1 MAVERIEGALN
12 ERDADAYAEA
22 LAEAFPDAGIE
33 YSRPRLFGV
42 LAWFALL
49 LGPAL
54 AWLVVFGLT
63 PDDKCGTWSLHCTGR
78 AILFTAASWLFG
90 SLLAIVALFRHE
102 RHSVAVPALVLNLI
116 PLLGLVAACVVIM
129 QRSG

>member
-1 MAVERIEGALN
+1 MAAERFHGTAI
-12 ERDADAYAEA
+12 ERDPEAYPDALADAY
-22 LAEAFPDAGIE
+22 PDAGVE

-42 LAWFALL
+42 LAWLALL

-90 SLLAIVALFRHE
+90 SLLAIVALFRNE
-102 RHSVAVPALVLNLI
+102 RHSIAVPALVLNLI
-116 PLLGLVAACVVIM
+116 PLLGLVAACIVIM